1 MKLLVVTENY
11 FPYGSAMASRILAF
25 SKIFNELNYDYH
37 IIALHGENPELLK
50 EDISFEIVNKNE
62 KTSLETY
69 LGNREF
75 VNRVKQYIESN
86 KPDYV
91 FMISVHM
98 HFNEINKMCKKYNI
112 KTIYELCEWY
122 DPSSYNFKELD
133 IRYLRFNKN
142 IKTKYQDVD
151 GMVLISRLLYEYFD
165 SKNKNICRMPSICD
179 VKNKKYSYDINNER
193 IRIVFTGSTSKSKE
207 LIKPILEALA
217 SNKEYN
223 KRISFDI
230 YGINR
235 NQLLNAVDNDAKLL
249 DSLSGCVTANGFVQ
263 QNKIEDIL
271 TNANYQI
278 FIRPNRRSSN
288 AGFPTKLCES
298 FSAATPVITND
309 TGDISLYLK
318 DGYNGFICKG
328 NSKEDIAL
336 VFDKIISLDKENY
349 KELRKNARET
359 ALNSFDYRNYK
370 DIIKDLFR

>member
-1 MKLLVVTENY
+1 MKLLVITENY

-25 SKIFNELNYDYH
+25 SKLFTELRYDYH
-37 IIALHGENPELLK
+37 IIALHGNDSELLN
-50 EDISFEIVNKNE
+50 ENISFEIVNKKE
-62 KTSLETY
+62 KTSLETFI
-69 LGNREF
+69 GNRKF

-86 KPDYV
+86 KLDYV

-98 HFNEINKMCKKYNI
+98 HFNKINKICKKYNI

-122 DPSSYNFKELD
+122 DPSSYNFKKFD
-133 IRYLRFNKN
+133 IRYLRFNRN
-142 IKTKYQDVD
+142 IKTKYHNVD

-165 SKNKNICRMPSICD
+165 SKNMNICRIPSICD
-179 VKNKKYSYDINNER
+179 VINKKYSYDINNER
-193 IRIVFTGSTSKSKE
+193 ITIVFTGSTSKSKE

-217 SNKEYN
+217 SNEDYN

-249 DSLSGCVTANGFVQ
+249 DSLSSCVTANGFVQ

-271 TNANYQI
+271 TNADYQI

-349 KELRKNARET
+349 RELRKNARDT